1 VTGQG
6 VEGADL
12 VERDVHG
19 DESPCVGPRR
29 PPRLDFARARDAIA
43 QRASPTS
50 TARADADPF
59 VVVDADPS
67 VGRSIA
73 RSRVGGGG
81 DRANPSSSWL
91 WCCPV
96 FVDRA
101 SRDGVCPRSEPR
113 LNTRIALPPRAAQLA
128 RSTAD
133 NWARKAGFDDAAA
146 VPFGRAAAMIADVA
160 ATTKLSPA
168 AVQQAL
174 LDAAAETTD
183 AARAALA
190 QTGAAGA
197 YRGAQDRRPLSSAEG
212 ATPMGTLLQ
221 ARNAGGAQPTST
233 KPTPSTTPSTTAAD
247 VVFHQ
252 TVADFEAARIVLTQK
267 ATPKTVRE
275 VHDGCAR
282 LLKLFDSLDG
292 SRKDAQ
298 VKDEIVRTYRDLM
311 SLTARGK
318 GVFVAKSTDD
328 NPLPSFQRTTNDPS
342 MPDGAARAGR
352 TDLGRGALVA
362 FDAASG
368 TPYVYDHGGEVKEIA
383 SIGEFVTRRA
393 DEIDADRGADAVA
406 AEPTALEALR
416 SLTDK
421 ELARLPGDV
430 DYVSLLE
437 DGKNDLTRVYATKWG
452 RDSGDLLSRRVVVEG
467 PFKGIFL
474 DDLANEVARR
484 GGKGA
489 DLDPKKGELPLRPT
503 TGEAFITATKV
514 KERGEIREKLMVR
527 IPDNRE
533 WTEVRRSLR
542 RLSELD
548 PSVKYKDGSGNTTF
562 VFGADHYKLV
572 RDVVKGTVVAGPA
585 RALLQEHF
593 DELSRIERVTDDKN
607 LAQFTPGKIGGF
619 KARVEGADGKVRDLD
634 FTYWQKK
641 SIAWLASNDYKGVI
655 ALGTGMGKT
664 LVALGAVQH
673 LSKTKD
679 DDRPVLVV
687 GPPGLGGNMAAE
699 ARKFLE
705 PKAADAFVKRLRFMD
720 FAEFSKAVRAGKD
733 ADGKKFDSDQ
743 FGAVIFDEAHKIAN
757 RKTVGGA
764 AALAFKH
771 DHKIVMTAS
780 AMTRGIDETMTLIA
794 IANNK
799 DLNDRVEGKDERY
812 QIRKFTNLHL
822 RIVGGRAVGVT
833 DAVELQPGEKVDPKH
848 NMHSFIRANVLY
860 ADKRMDEHKLSKF
873 TLTTE
878 ALVMPPKMEDE
889 YKKRSKNIAKVLRG
903 MVSLYRDQGVK
914 REFVD
919 ERGRTRREIEPLAK
933 DKRIAQMFGTQLR
946 ETILKL
952 NELTNNPAKLDRA
965 ADVVRGHL
973 SEKPSS
979 RAVLFSDDPD
989 YVLSSAATMSKKIPG
1004 KLHAACLGKEIHFFQ
1019 DGKRLTELDGHKL
1032 PFVKQPYTDASGRS
1046 WDANQWQKFV
1056 LDQVIG
1062 KNHDV
1067 TTTTLFGPIYQEGQ
1081 NLQWASVGVHLDRD
1095 TWSRQN
1101 MEQREGRLWRKG
1113 QDKPVAFYNLD
1124 WQYKKP
1130 ADQLDRTLDEVR
1142 GLYDD
1147 VNGKL
1152 FHDVIVVP
1160 QALELGGEWEGVR
1173 QQADLRVDRDVVAL
1187 ALQADLGEAAA
1198 AGGWT

>member
-1 VTGQG
+1 MDTRTAV
-6 VEGADL
+6 A
-12 VERDVHG
+12 
-19 DESPCVGPRR
+19 PRAATQ
-29 PPRLDFARARDAIA
+29 ARAAADAWA
-43 QRASPTS
+43 QRAGF
-50 TARADADPF
+50 ADA
-59 VVVDADPS
+59 
-67 VGRSIA
+67 G
-73 RSRVGGGG
+73 
-81 DRANPSSSWL
+81 
-91 WCCPV
+91 
-96 FVDRA
+96 
-101 SRDGVCPRSEPR
+101 
-113 LNTRIALPPRAAQLA
+113 
-128 RSTAD
+128 
-133 NWARKAGFDDAAA
+133 A
-146 VPFGRAAAMIADVA
+146 VPFGRAPAMIADVA
-160 ATTKLSPA
+160 AATKLTPA
-168 AVQQAL
+168 QVQQAL

-183 AARAALA
+183 AARAALDR
-190 QTGAAGA
+190 TGAAGG
-197 YRGAQDRRPLSSAEG
+197 YRGAQEHRPLSSAEG
-212 ATPMGTLLQ
+212 ATPMGTLLATRQ
-221 ARNAGGAQPTST
+221 GAAPGKPAAGTAPAPTGASPTGASPTGAAPTEAASATDAATPTS
-233 KPTPSTTPSTTAAD
+233 PTNRAAAD

-252 TVADFEAARIVLTQK
+252 TVADFEAARIVISQK

-292 SRKDAQ
+292 GRQDAQ

-318 GVFVAKSTDD
+318 GVFVARSTDEQ
-328 NPLPSFQRTTNDPS
+328 PLPSFRRLDNDPT
-342 MPDGAARAGR
+342 MPDGPARAGR
-352 TDLGRGALVA
+352 NDLGRGALVA

-368 TPYVYDHGGEVKEIA
+368 TPYVYDHGGEVQEIA
-383 SIGEFVTRRA
+383 SIAEFVARRA
-393 DEIDADRGADAVA
+393 DEDAFAAGAAAVA
-406 AEPTALEALR
+406 GEPRALEGLR

-421 ELARLPGDV
+421 ELARLPGEV
-430 DYVSLLE
+430 EFVSLLE
-437 DGKNDLTRVYATKWG
+437 DDKHDLTRVYPTKWG
-452 RDSGDLLSRRVVVEG
+452 RDSGDLLSRRVVVDG

-474 DDLANEVARR
+474 DDLAHEVARR
-484 GGKGA
+484 RGA
-489 DLDPKKGELPLRPT
+489 GVDLDPQRGELPLRPT

-514 KERGEIREKLMVR
+514 KERGAQRDKLMVR

-548 PSVKYKDGSGNTTF
+548 PSVKYKDGTGNTTF
-562 VFGADHYKLV
+562 LFGPDHYKLV
-572 RDVVKGTVVAGPA
+572 RDIVKGTVVAGPA
-585 RALLQEHF
+585 RALLQGHF
-593 DELSRIERVTDDKN
+593 DELSRIERVTADKN

-673 LSKTKD
+673 LAKTKD
-679 DDRPVLVV
+679 ETRPVLVV

-699 ARKFLE
+699 ARKFLD
-705 PKAADAFVKRLRFMD
+705 PKAADDLVKRMRFMD
-720 FAEFSKAVRAGKD
+720 FAEFSKAVRAGQD
-733 ADGKKFDSDQ
+733 ADGRKFAAEQ

-757 RKTVGGA
+757 RNTVGGA

-848 NMHSFIRANVLY
+848 NMHSFIRANVLF
-860 ADKRMDEHKLSKF
+860 ADKRMDEHKLPKF

-878 ALVMPPKMEDE
+878 ALVMPKAMEDE
-889 YKKRSKNIAKVLRG
+889 YKKRSRNIAKVLRG

-933 DKRIAQMFGTQLR
+933 DKRIAKMFGTQLR

-965 ADVVRGHL
+965 VDLVRGHL
-973 SEKPSS
+973 ADKPTT
-979 RAVLFSDDPD
+979 RAVLFSDDAD
-989 YVLSSAATMSKKIPG
+989 YALRSAEQLSRKVPG

-1032 PFVKQPYTDASGRS
+1032 PFTKQSYTDGDGRT

-1062 KNHDV
+1062 KNPDV
-1067 TTTTLFGPIYQEGQ
+1067 TTTTLFGPVYQEGQ

-1113 QDKPVAFYNLD
+1113 QEKPVAFYNLD
-1124 WQYKKP
+1124 WQFKKP
-1130 ADQLDRTLDEVR
+1130 ADGLDRTLDEVR

-1173 QQADLRVDRDVVAL
+1173 EQSDLRIDRDVVAL
-1187 ALQADLGEAAA
+1187 ALHADLGAAAA